1 MKNQDSGNGSGTRRA
16 SSLVLGVLLLLVC
29 AAYALSGGWSAPV
42 SLSTPIPPTFYTT
55 TPAVGINSS
64 GAQAAAWINES
75 NYLLLQVAARDAGGS
90 WSKSQTLTPASGWN
104 AAEPAVAVGPAGNA
118 VAIWEIYEVNP
129 PNLLVVQAS
138 ARPAHGAWGPVVTV
152 SPTSGSATVPQIA
165 MDANGNAVAIWVQSG
180 VIEAATLPAGGVW
193 SAPVALSGTSA
204 SSPTL
209 AVNARGDAVA
219 GWKTSNGAIFV
230 AERKSG
236 AWTAPVSIAA
246 PAYRAGGPHLALN
259 GPGDAAIA
267 WSGRGTTLVASRPAN
282 GVWISPTTISTSS
295 AGLTAR
301 VALDDAGNAVAVFA
315 LVKLSGSSYVY
326 PVQAVARTAGG
337 AWGSAVTI
345 SGASDYS
352 ASINL
357 VATPL
362 GTFIAGWVDDN
373 SLNVRSAIR
382 PIGQAKFGAPVTLIG
397 GSQLDLAVAPGNTAA
412 TWIGGGPSVQVS
424 TNSTP

>member
-1 MKNQDSGNGSGTRRA
+1 MRNNKSVKGLTLRRA
-16 SSLVLGVLLLLVC
+16 SKLALGVVLLLVC
-29 AAYALSGGWSAPV
+29 AAFALSGGWSAPV
-42 SLSTPIPPTFYTT
+42 SLSTPIPPTLYTT

-64 GAQAAAWINES
+64 GAQAAAWVNES

-90 WSKSQTLTPASGWN
+90 WSKAQTLTPASGWN
-104 AAEPAVAVGPAGNA
+104 AAVPAVAVGPGGNA

-129 PNLLVVQAS
+129 PNELVVQAS

-152 SPTSGSATVPQIA
+152 SSTSGQSTVPQVA
-165 MDANGNAVAIWVQSG
+165 MDSNGNAVAIWVQSG
-180 VIEAATLPAGGVW
+180 VIEAATLPAGGAW
-193 SAPVALSGTSA
+193 SAPVAISGTASA
-204 SSPTL
+204 QPVL

-219 GWKTSNGAIFV
+219 GWKTSTGAIFV

-236 AWTAPVSIAA
+236 AWTAPVQIAA
-246 PAYRAGGPHLALN
+246 AAYRAGSPHVALN

-267 WSGRGTTLVASRPAN
+267 WSGRGTTLVATRPAG
-282 GVWISPTTISTSS
+282 GVWSSSTTLSTAS
-295 AGLTAR
+295 AGATAR
-301 VALDDAGNAVAVFA
+301 VALDDAGNAVALFA
-315 LVKLSGSSYVY
+315 LVKFSGSSYVY
-326 PVQAVARTAGG
+326 PVQAVARPAGG
-337 AWGSAVTI
+337 TWGSAVTI

-362 GTFIAGWVDDN
+362 GTFVAGWVDDN
-373 SLNVRSAIR
+373 TLNVRSAIR
-382 PIGQAKFGAPVTLIG
+382 AIGQAKFGAPVTLIG

-412 TWIGGGPSVQVS
+412 AWIGGGPSVQIS